1 MICSSTDLFE
11 DSGVSFR
18 KARGKRLLF
27 RFRFMSLPNQI
38 PIEERVL
45 LPEYLVWLRN
55 MDHRV

>member
-18 KARGKRLLF
+18 KAGRKCLLF
-27 RFRFMSLPNQI
+27 RFRLMSLPNQI
-38 PIEERVL
+38 PIDQRVL
-45 LPEYLVWLRN
+45 LPEYLEWLRN